1 MILIAKITG
10 LAIFSYIIGSIP
22 FGLIL
27 GKQVKG
33 IDIRNFGSG
42 NIGATNVTRVVG
54 FKWGVLVFI
63 LDFLKGFLP
72 VFLVFLLLPK
82 DSFGCRITSIIA
94 AMLAVAGHNWPV
106 YLKFKGGKGVSTS
119 IGVIA
124 SLSVNLSFLR
134 TPLILSVLA
143 WLIVFLFSRLVGL
156 ASLVCALMFFISC
169 LAMAVPWEFK
179 FLSFLIALFITIRH
193 KKNIKDIIEI
203 CKVKRVC

>member
-1 MILIAKITG
+1 MIAKVAG
-10 LAIFSYIIGSIP
+10 LAIFSYLFGSMP

-27 GKQVKG
+27 GRQIKG
-33 IDIRNFGSG
+33 IDVRNFGSG

-82 DSFGCRITSIIA
+82 DSFGCRIASILA
-94 AMLAVAGHNWPV
+94 AVFAVAGHNWPA

-124 SLSVNLSFLR
+124 SLSINLAFLR
-134 TPLILSVLA
+134 NPLILSVLA

-156 ASLVCALMFFISC
+156 ASLLCAFMFFISC
-169 LAMAVPWEFK
+169 LVMDVPWEFK
-179 FLSFLIALFITIRH
+179 SLSFLIALFITVRH

-203 CKVKRVC
+203 YKVKRAS

>member
-1 MILIAKITG
+1 M
-10 LAIFSYIIGSIP
+10 P

-27 GKQVKG
+27 GRQIKG
-33 IDIRNFGSG
+33 IDVRNFGSG

-82 DSFGCRITSIIA
+82 DSFGCRIASILA
-94 AMLAVAGHNWPV
+94 AVFAVAGHNWPA

-124 SLSVNLSFLR
+124 SLSINLAFLR
-134 TPLILSVLA
+134 NPLILSVLA

-156 ASLVCALMFFISC
+156 ASLLCAFMFFISC
-169 LAMAVPWEFK
+169 LVMDVPWEFK
-179 FLSFLIALFITIRH
+179 SLSFLIALFITVRH

-203 CKVKRVC
+203 YKVKRAS